1 MALTY
6 YLYRKDP
13 SDIID
18 QDVNE
23 IPARQHPDGSGPD
36 PNFVVIRQD
45 LDPAVPLTSWKLNA
59 AGDAFVDAHA
69 GKSDEERV
77 ALNLSENE
85 ALVFAGFKEDFRKQI
100 KAHAKAALEQI
111 TWKKERAEET
121 DLLNGNNAAMTALAA
136 EKKAIRDLN
145 NSREAELDAITENDL
160 AALMAFAPKVDDF
173 AVIAPKNVY

>member
-6 YLYRKDP
+6 YLVRKNP
-13 SDIID
+13 ADITD
-18 QDVNE
+18 MDVNE
-23 IPARQHPDGSGPD
+23 IPPRLLPDGSGPD
-36 PNFVVIRQD
+36 PNYVVIRQD
-45 LDPAVPLTSWKLNA
+45 LDASVPLTSWKLNT
-59 AGDAFVDAHA
+59 AGDALVDAHA

-85 ALVFAGFKEDFRKQI
+85 ALIFAGFKEDYRRQI

-160 AALMAFAPKVDDF
+160 TALLAFAPKVDDF